1 MLHSGNE
8 AMQDEIGGAQENWH
22 GSPTHPPTSCSGGLI
37 CLLWEWWFPFIKR
50 DWAHPTIKQ
59 LQGENRQDWGANI
72 WWHWFRHSRWI
83 YLINSVN
90 KPLCPRIKKWQ
101 IVTSKIHGNR
111 KKKLDVFLSNPKKQ
125 NMHRALFSISLPK
138 VSRSTT
144 TSSYNL
150 NVPCSEKSPLLLSSR
165 GRVPPAPALRCSSD
179 RRFNGRGRIKHYNDI

>member
-1 MLHSGNE
+1 M
-8 AMQDEIGGAQENWH
+8 
-22 GSPTHPPTSCSGGLI
+22 
-37 CLLWEWWFPFIKR
+37 
-50 DWAHPTIKQ
+50 
-59 LQGENRQDWGANI
+59 
-72 WWHWFRHSRWI
+72 
-83 YLINSVN
+83 INSVN

-179 RRFNGRGRIKHYNDI
+179 RRFNGRGRIKHYNDILKKKLREHHTITPHPASSDQVCGASRRAHAH